1 MTMRNFLRLIFC
13 CLFSLACAQ
22 ASAVDTIKI
31 AFIDALSG
39 QYADIGFDSLRQFQA
54 AIAHTNAN
62 GGALGLDLEL
72 VPLDDQSS
80 VERALENLDLA
91 LGQGIRYVTQ
101 GNNPEVTLALAKA
114 IDAHNRENPARAVLF
129 LNYGDGATELDNAQ
143 CNYWH
148 FRFDASIAM
157 KARVLVDG
165 IPDDGGIQSV
175 YLLNQDNAWGHQ
187 ASREIQR
194 VLSQRR
200 PDMQV
205 VGDDLHP
212 AGVKQDLSVYVQTVV
227 ASGADA
233 IVTANRGADLIGLMS
248 AIAASG
254 IWKPVFVVSNVAS
267 GVPAAVGEPGADRVT
282 GVFTWHPNIGDNL
295 LSLFAR
301 SYRQANGED
310 WNGLPGL
317 VTVQMLAASMQNAR
331 SIDPVQVARMLE
343 GLSFLG
349 ATGPTAMREDNHQL
363 LQPLFLASL
372 VRVDGS
378 SAVNAAAGSSLAWQ
392 TVSRSEP
399 DETALETACRM
410 QRPKSAG
417 TP

>member
-1 MTMRNFLRLIFC
+1 
-13 CLFSLACAQ
+13 
-22 ASAVDTIKI
+22 
-31 AFIDALSG
+31 
-39 QYADIGFDSLRQFQA
+39 
-54 AIAHTNAN
+54 
-62 GGALGLDLEL
+62 
-72 VPLDDQSS
+72 
-80 VERALENLDLA
+80 
-91 LGQGIRYVTQ
+91 
-101 GNNPEVTLALAKA
+101 
-114 IDAHNRENPARAVLF
+114 
-129 LNYGDGATELDNAQ
+129 
-143 CNYWH
+143 
-148 FRFDASIAM
+148 
-157 KARVLVDG
+157 
-165 IPDDGGIQSV
+165 
-175 YLLNQDNAWGHQ
+175 
-187 ASREIQR
+187 
-194 VLSQRR
+194 
-200 PDMQV
+200 
-205 VGDDLHP
+205 
-212 AGVKQDLSVYVQTVV
+212 
-227 ASGADA
+227 
-233 IVTANRGADLIGLMS
+233 MS

-267 GVPAAVGEPGADRVT
+267 GVPAAVGAPGADRVT

-363 LQPLFLASL
+363 LQPLFLARL

-399 DETALETACRM
+399 DEIALETACRM

-417 TP
+417 TQ

>member
-1 MTMRNFLRLIFC
+1 MRNFLRLFF
-13 CLFSLACAQ
+13 LFLLSF
-22 ASAVDTIKI
+22 ASARAGAVDTIRI

-39 QYADIGFDSLRQFQA
+39 QYADIGFDSLKQFQA

-114 IDAHNRENPARAVLF
+114 IDAHNEENPGRAVLF
-129 LNYGDGATELDNAQ
+129 LNYGDGAPQLDNVQ

-148 FRFDASIAM
+148 FRFDASISM
-157 KARVLVDG
+157 KTRALVSG
-165 IPDDGGIQSV
+165 IPTDGSIQSV
-175 YLLNQDNAWGHQ
+175 HLINQDNAWGHQ

-194 VLSQRR
+194 VLSQHR
-200 PDMQV
+200 PELQV
-205 VGDDLHP
+205 VGDDVHP
-212 AGVKQDLSVYVQTVV
+212 AGGNHDLSAPIQMVE

-254 IWKPVFVVSNVAS
+254 TWKPVFVASNVAS
-267 GVPAAVGEPGADRVT
+267 GVPAAVGEPGAGRVT
-282 GVFTWHPNIGDNL
+282 AVFTWHPNIGDNL
-295 LSLFAR
+295 LSLFAE
-301 SYRQANGED
+301 SYRQTNGED
-310 WNGLPGL
+310 WNGLPGF
-317 VTVQMLAASMQNAR
+317 VTVQMLATSMQNAR
-331 SIDPVQVARMLE
+331 SIDPVQVARVLE

-349 ATGPTAMREDNHQL
+349 AAGPTAMREDNHQL
-363 LQPLFLASL
+363 LQPLFLARL
-372 VRVDGS
+372 VSANGS
-378 SAVNAAAGSSLAWQ
+378 PGVNAAVGSSLGWQ
-392 TVSRSEP
+392 TISRSEP
-399 DETALETACRM
+399 DETALDTACRM
-410 QRPKSAG
+410 QRPKNAG
-417 TP
+417 AQ